1 MATSLIDDVRFNPS
15 VGLAYITDAGAPA
28 IIVLDLESGE
38 ARRVLEDDPTTKGF
52 MPVSAEGKLVG
63 GPTGMTYL
71 YVYADQHEVS
81 PDGKYY
87 YYQPCEG
94 GMSRIATQYLND
106 AFYNSTLASVLS
118 QYPEPYALTPS
129 TGGTAIDAQ
138 GNVYNSDTNRQLVLK
153 IAPNGTSTIRQLPPH
168 AAPLMFFMHN

>member
-63 GPTGMTYL
+63 GPAGMKYL

-81 PDGKYY
+81 PDGK
-87 YYQPCEG
+87 
-94 GMSRIATQYLND
+94 
-106 AFYNSTLASVLS
+106 
-118 QYPEPYALTPS
+118 
-129 TGGTAIDAQ
+129 
-138 GNVYNSDTNRQLVLK
+138 
-153 IAPNGTSTIRQLPPH
+153 
-168 AAPLMFFMHN
+168 